1 MGKASITVP
10 QESEDTGGYTL
21 DVTYP
26 ESVYAVPMDDSELVS
41 VGWCAAS
48 LISGEGST
56 PTMWISPATSKFS
69 YGISNLIRPDGGQ
82 APSRVVV
89 IKASVG
95 NVRAWGVVYANSNL
109 FYPGWQSVAGN
120 DKVRGYFKETN
131 EENSDEAT
139 FKNLIGNGVDYVNVT
154 FQLGILNNELNY
166 NPLVNDTAVYSKSFT
181 VKLMAPQ
188 SWAPSFDLAFLLSQ
202 TYGGKCY
209 TNVSSVR
216 YGVSNVA
223 FPGGASLGAGSSVAL
238 NGVSTQVG
246 SLPFENVIALV
257 PRSGVNEVTA
267 TIVDSRGRSTTK
279 TATFVAEYPPS
290 PTIGEMAVSRCLAD
304 GTRDDDGGFVRIDF
318 EVSGSDSP
326 PVELDYIHVDVLD
339 ASGSAFGFDDI
350 QGLAPSLSLS
360 SNLVISGVGNGETA
374 TNLALSPNEQYSVTL
389 TVKGFVNDELRN
401 GTVVRRCLSSKTVIL
416 PRAFRLVDYLAGGR
430 GVAFGAPA
438 TDEGFL
444 CAMESTFDPP
454 IPNSSLDAAP
464 RVHVHDGSGIADGA
478 ISWGKLAGALQ
489 TILNDSKFSSRAG
502 SSDLNA
508 LMSGVNTW
516 DTSTKNIPVA
526 STWGIVVTFANGT
539 DPESSG
545 LWRRQIAMDTSG
557 RTFTRQCI
565 NRKVSENAGWTAWQ
579 TLWASGYPVPVS
591 GGGTGSSSAAG
602 ARTNLGISNCVTA
615 EGNSGIWH
623 WRKYSNGY
631 AEAWG
636 VTSYTPSG
644 MSNDNWRWLSSTAQ
658 KEYALPFTFKV
669 VYSAQATFNSS
680 SMWPMLVTKNASG
693 SDTRTNATKLGTW
706 GISAAAT
713 TSACELFFYVCGTY

>member
-1 MGKASITVP
+1 MGKVSITVP

-48 LISGEGST
+48 LINGEGST
-56 PTMWISPATSKFS
+56 PTMWISPAASKFS

-181 VKLMAPQ
+181 VKLKAPQ

-209 TNVSSVR
+209 TNVSIVQ

-246 SLPFENVIALV
+246 SLPFENVISLV
-257 PRSGVNEVTA
+257 TRSGVNEVTA

-279 TATFVAEYPPS
+279 TATFVSEYPPS
-290 PTIGEMAVSRCLAD
+290 PTIDGMTVSRCLAD
-304 GTRDDDGGFVRIDF
+304 GTPDDDGEFVRVGF
-318 EVSGSDSP
+318 AVSGSESP
-326 PVELDYIHVDVLD
+326 PVALDYIHVDVLD
-339 ASGSAFGFDDI
+339 ASGDVFGLDDI

-360 SNLVISGVGNGETA
+360 SHRVIAGVGNGETA

-389 TVKGFVNDELRN
+389 TVKGLVNDELRN
-401 GTVVRRCLSSKTVIL
+401 GTAVRRCLSSKTVIL
-416 PRAFRLVDYLAGGR
+416 PRAFRLMDCLAGGR
-430 GVAFGAPA
+430 GIAFGAPA
-438 TDEGFL
+438 TEEGFL
-444 CAMESTFDPP
+444 CAMPATFTPQ
-454 IPNSSLDAAP
+454 IPNASLDAAP
-464 RVHVHDGSGIADGA
+464 RSHKHAAGDITSGT
-478 ISWGKLAGALQ
+478 L
-489 TILNDSKFSSRAG
+489 
-502 SSDLNA
+502 
-508 LMSGVNTW
+508 
-516 DTSTKNIPVA
+516 PVA
-526 STWGIVVTFANGT
+526 
-539 DPESSG
+539 
-545 LWRRQIAMDTSG
+545 R
-557 RTFTRQCI
+557 
-565 NRKVSENAGWTAWQ
+565 
-579 TLWASGYPVPVS
+579 
-591 GGGTGSSSAAG
+591 GGTGRAALVGSASLLRDLFDTSLTGAG
-602 ARTNLGISNCVTA
+602 YIPVFTESWADGGYMSKAQLRSAMGISSHVTA

-636 VTSYTPSG
+636 VGLFALAG
-644 MSNDNWRWLSSTAQ
+644 MADDNWRWLSSTSSR
-658 KEYALPFTFKV
+658 EYALPFTFKTV
-669 VYSAQATFNSS
+669 VNAQGMFNSS
-680 SMWPMLVTKNASG
+680 SFWPLVETRNASNSG
-693 SDTRTNATKLGTW
+693 TRTNVTKLVVW
-706 GISAAAT
+706 GVSAAAT
-713 TSACELFFYVCGTY
+713 TGTHELFLYVSGTY

>member
-1 MGKASITVP
+1 MGKVSITVP
-10 QESEDTGGYTL
+10 QASEDTGGYTL
-21 DVTYP
+21 DITYP
-26 ESVYAVPMDDSELVS
+26 DSVYAVATGDEQVS
-41 VGWCAAS
+41 AQDCLFS
-48 LISGEGST
+48 LLAGKEYSKN
-56 PTMWISPATSKFS
+56 MWISPESSTFKYALSNIVRPSGGVAPTAVVNVKATIGAYSAWAVVIPSSGLFYTGWQNVPKSDELS
-69 YGISNLIRPDGGQ
+69 YGIAAANFPINGD
-82 APSRVVV
+82 
-89 IKASVG
+89 
-95 NVRAWGVVYANSNL
+95 NVFNNAISQGH
-109 FYPGWQSVAGN
+109 
-120 DKVRGYFKETN
+120 
-131 EENSDEAT
+131 
-139 FKNLIGNGVDYVNVT
+139 DYVTVSVKV
-154 FQLGILNNELNY
+154 GISEKDNN
-166 NPLVNDTAVYSKSFT
+166 NPHENDTAVYSKSFT

-188 SWAPSFDLAFLLSQ
+188 SWVPSFDLAFLLSQ

-326 PVELDYIHVDVLD
+326 PVELDYIYVEVLD
-339 ASGSAFGFDDI
+339 ASGGVFGFDDV

-416 PRAFRLVDYLAGGR
+416 PRAFRLMDCLAGGR

-438 TDEGFL
+438 TEEGFL

-464 RVHVHDGSGIADGA
+464 RAHVHDGSGIADGA

-489 TILNDSKFSSRAG
+489 ATLNDSKFSSRAG

-579 TLWASGYPVPVS
+579 TLWVSGSAVPVS

-623 WRKYSNGY
+623 YRKYSNGY

-636 VTSYTPSG
+636 SATFTPSG
-644 MSNDNWRWLSSTAQ
+644 MTNDNWRWLSTSHASTQ
-658 KEYALPFTFKV
+658 SLPFTFKKV
-669 VYSAQATFNSS
+669 MTADVSYNNPAIFSVIGVA
-680 SMWPMLVTKNASG
+680 NASG
-693 SDTRTNATKLGTW
+693 TYTSINATKIQYW
-706 GISAAAT
+706 CISAVAVAT
-713 TSACELFFYVCGTY
+713 PADAYIYVCGTY

>member
-48 LISGEGST
+48 LINGEGST
-56 PTMWISPATSKFS
+56 PTMWISPAASKFS

-181 VKLMAPQ
+181 VKLKAPQ
-188 SWAPSFDLAFLLSQ
+188 SWVPSFDLAFLLSQ

-209 TNVSSVR
+209 TNVSSVQ
-216 YGVSNVA
+216 YGVSNVS
-223 FPGGASLGAGSSVAL
+223 FPGGAALGSSSSVSL
-238 NGVSTQVG
+238 NGVSTQIG
-246 SLPFENVIALV
+246 SFPFEPVV
-257 PRSGVNEVTA
+257 SPVTRSGVNEVTA

-279 TATFVAEYPPS
+279 TATFVSEYPPS
-290 PTIGEMAVSRCLAD
+290 PTIDGMTVSRCLAD
-304 GTRDDDGGFVRIDF
+304 GTPDDDGGFVRVGF
-318 EVSGSDSP
+318 AVSGSESP
-326 PVELDYIHVDVLD
+326 PVALDYIYVEVFD
-339 ASGSAFGFDDI
+339 ASGGTFGFDDV

-360 SNLVISGVGNGETA
+360 SHIVIAGVGNGETA
-374 TNLALSPNEQYSVTL
+374 TSLPLSPNEQYSVTL
-389 TVKGFVNDELRN
+389 TVKGLVSDELKN
-401 GTVVRRCLSSKTVIL
+401 GTAVRRCLSSKTVIL
-416 PRAFRLVDYLAGGR
+416 PRAFRLMDLLAGGR
-430 GVAFGAPA
+430 GIAFGAPA
-438 TDEGFL
+438 TEEGFL
-444 CAMESTFDPP
+444 CAMPATFDPP
-454 IPNSSLDAAP
+454 LAGTNL
-464 RVHVHDGSGIADGA
+464 ADGA

-489 TILNDSKFSSRAG
+489 TMLNDSKFSSRSMA
-502 SSDLNA
+502 SDLNP
-508 LMSGVNTW
+508 LMPGVNVW
-516 DTSTKNIPVA
+516 QTSTKNIPAA

-539 DPESSG
+539 DPENSG
-545 LWRRQIAMDTSG
+545 LWRRQVAMDTSG

-565 NRKVSENAGWTAWQ
+565 NRKVSEDAGWTAWQ
-579 TLWASGYPVPVS
+579 TLWASGSAVPVS

-602 ARTNLGISNCVTA
+602 ARTNLGISNCVVA

-623 WRKYSNGY
+623 YRKYSNGY

-636 VTSYTPSG
+636 AGTFTPPN
-644 MSNDNWRWLSSTAQ
+644 MSNDNWRWISSSNEIATA
-658 KEYALPFTFKV
+658 ALPFTFKT
-669 VYSAQATFNSS
+669 VYSAQMTFNASDMWPLLKTKSS
-680 SMWPMLVTKNASG
+680 SGA
-693 SDTRTNATKLGTW
+693 DTRTNVTRLAFW
-706 GISAAAT
+706 AISAEAC
-713 TSACELFFYVCGTY
+713 TSSREALIYICGTY